1 MNWMEELCE
10 LTVLLQKRTGRKW
23 KVSKLLCVWL
33 IINVRFSLCFSSWYY
48 CFVRE
53 IYIYIYIFLEF
64 VVFLLCPYSMGET
77 VGYWLSLWTGRWDLL
92 VQNLTRLS
100 YCIHRGNAKCFS
112 PPRRDTLGY
121 LKLWEKSNRIHS
133 GEGGN
138 LQWTCITS
146 KRRSNSPAQVQLK
159 NCDKLLYLGA
169 AWLR

>member
-1 MNWMEELCE
+1 MLGFHYAFPHGII
-10 LTVLLQKRTGRKW
+10 VLSEKY
-23 KVSKLLCVWL
+23 
-33 IINVRFSLCFSSWYY
+33 ID
-48 CFVRE
+48 
-53 IYIYIYIFLEF
+53 IYFLEV

-112 PPRRDTLGY
+112 PPRRDILGY